1 MHAADILSKRAQLTP
16 DREALLELATGR
28 RYSYAELNGR
38 ANRAANFLQQRLG
51 VQKGD
56 RVSLLAHNSVVY
68 VDLLYGLAKIGAIFA
83 PLNWRL
89 AAAELTYILDDCR
102 PKVLIAGSEFADV
115 VDSMRSQLA
124 VGHYVSLEGVPIDGA
139 WVYEEELAAAAAV
152 QPQWPSLD
160 SDDPACILY
169 TSGTTGR
176 PKGALIPQRQILW
189 NCINT
194 AVSWGLSESDVSP
207 IFTPMF
213 HSGGL
218 FVFLAPLFYLGGRV
232 VLARTFDADESL
244 PVIERERCT
253 VILAVPTIYQ
263 LWLKSPALAKTDFSS
278 VRWFISGGAPC
289 SPALIQ
295 EWRQAT
301 GCVFRQGYGLTEV
314 GPNCFTMTD
323 GESLARTGS
332 VGKPI
337 FHSQMRL
344 VGENGGD
351 VPVGETGELVISGP
365 HVCAGYWNDPE
376 ATTAALR
383 DGWFYTGDMARQDE
397 DGFFYIDGSFKD
409 MIISGGENVYAAEV
423 EAAFLEHAAVAEA
436 ALIGQPDDKWGEVG
450 LMIAVL
456 KNGHSATES
465 NLLTFCS
472 QRLAR
477 YKVPRRVIFTQALP
491 YSPYGKVM
499 KVELKKRFVG

>member
-1 MHAADILSKRAQLTP
+1 MHADLLSKRAHLTP
-16 DREALLELATGR
+16 EREALLELATGR
-28 RYSYAELNGR
+28 RYSYAELDAR

-56 RVSLLAHNSVVY
+56 RVSLLAYNSVVY

-89 AAAELTYILDDCR
+89 AAAELTYIVNDCR
-102 PKVLIAGSEFADV
+102 PKVLIVGPEFADLV
-115 VDSMRSQLA
+115 AGMRSQLA
-124 VGHYVSLEGVPIDGA
+124 VGHYAGLEGAPIDGA
-139 WVYEEELAAAAAV
+139 VYEDELAAAGADEPERPALE
-152 QPQWPSLD
+152 P
-160 SDDPACILY
+160 DDPGCILY

-176 PKGALIPQRQILW
+176 PKGALISQRQILW

-194 AVSWGLSESDVSP
+194 AVSWGLSENDVSP

-218 FVFLAPLFYLGGRV
+218 FVFLTPLFYLGGRI
-232 VLARTFDADESL
+232 VLARTFDAGESL
-244 PVIERERCT
+244 RVVERERCS
-253 VILAVPTIYQ
+253 VILAVPTMYQ
-263 LWLKSPALAKTDFSS
+263 MWLKSPALAATDFSS

-289 SPALIQ
+289 PPSLLR

-323 GESLARTGS
+323 GESVARAGS
-332 VGKPI
+332 VGKPV
-337 FHSQMRL
+337 FHSRMRL
-344 VGENGGD
+344 VGENGSD
-351 VPVGETGELVISGP
+351 VAVAETGELIIAGP
-365 HVCAGYWNDPE
+365 HVCAGYWDNPE
-376 ATTAALR
+376 ATAESQR
-383 DGWFYTGDMARQDE
+383 DGWFYTGDMAHRDE
-397 DGFFYIDGSFKD
+397 DGFFYIDGRFKD

-423 EAAFLEHAAVAEA
+423 EAVFCEHPAVAEA
-436 ALIGQPDDKWGEVG
+436 ALIGQPDEKWGEVG
-450 LMIAVL
+450 LMLVVL
-456 KNGHSATES
+456 KSGQSAAEAD
-465 NLLTFCS
+465 LLAFCS

-477 YKVPRRVIFTQALP
+477 YKVPRRVILTDALP